1 MPYWYLVVLVCLID
15 QAAKFY
21 VQNNFT
27 PFQSSPLFNGWLSLT
42 YVSNYGAAFG
52 IMQSQTLILAMV
64 ALAALAYV
72 WLKRREIRFYSL
84 WVQIGIAVALG
95 GALGNCLD
103 RLRQGYVV
111 DFIDLHYWPV
121 FNIADI
127 AILGGVGAVA
137 IGMLIWRR
145 RSKKI
150 TTEEKTLA
158 GEREN
163 ETGPI

>member
-21 VQNNFT
+21 IQTNFT

-52 IMQSQTLILAMV
+52 IMQSQTLILAIV
-64 ALAALAYV
+64 ALAAFAYV
-72 WLKRREIRFYSL
+72 WLKRREIRCYSL
-84 WVQIGIAVALG
+84 WVQLGIAVALG

-103 RLRQGYVV
+103 RLRQGYVT

-127 AILGGVGAVA
+127 AILGGVGAVT
-137 IGMLIWRR
+137 IGMMIRGWRA
-145 RSKKI
+145 K
-150 TTEEKTLA
+150 KTLA
-158 GEREN
+158 GEGKN